1 METAVNIR
9 HLVAGICLPLT
20 IGVAA
25 HAEELPTGPYRV
37 GAAEVDITP
46 KESDLS
52 FPTDSIRDHLF
63 VRAIVIDNGK
73 ACGAIVGMDLG
84 GARDAAVK
92 PALAQAAQSIHC
104 PAANF
109 VVSATHTHS
118 SNVGGLGVGAPTADT
133 VTKAIVSAIEQAKTK
148 LAPASIGYGT
158 TTVDLN
164 VNRDLYEGLAWK
176 QAANLLGPSDKTLSV
191 VSFIGADHVPIAV
204 YMNYA
209 MHPINFYLSGVISAD
224 FPGEASH
231 YIEQFYGG
239 KTVAVFSQGASGDQ
253 NPHLLEVEKLINV
266 RTGKGAP
273 QETVGLPPPPPP
285 PPESNEVR
293 EMTERMK
300 QPVPDKDLAA
310 YKAQVATEGMLV
322 RAEGVI
328 IAEAA
333 IDAMRKHT
341 DSWSSAGPIWGGE
354 QLFACPGRDRA
365 DVTSPARENVFP
377 GYKDGP
383 DVNLNVGLL
392 RIGDINFARVNGE
405 VYSLIAQK
413 LKRQAPA
420 NKTIV
425 VTLANGGANS
435 GYIYSDDAYSHLT
448 FQVIGSRLKPG
459 CAEGGIIKSA
469 IALMHQSGE

>member
-1 METAVNIR
+1 MNIR
-9 HLVAGICLPLT
+9 HLIAGVCLPFAF
-20 IGVAA
+20 GAA
-25 HAEELPTGPYRV
+25 AQAQDLPIGPYRV
-37 GAAEVDITP
+37 GAAAVDITP
-46 KESDLS
+46 KESELI

-92 PALAQAAQSIHC
+92 PAIAQAAQSIHC

-118 SNVGGLGVGAPTADT
+118 SNVGGLGGASPPTAET
-133 VTKAIVSAIEQAKTK
+133 VSKAIVSAIEQAKAK

-158 TTVDLN
+158 VSVDLN
-164 VNRDLYEGLAWK
+164 VNRDLYEGQAWK
-176 QAANLLGPSDKTLSV
+176 QAANPAGPSDKTLAV
-191 VSFIGADHVPIAV
+191 VSFVGQDHVPIAV

-209 MHPINFYLSGVISAD
+209 MHPINFYLTGVISAD
-224 FPGEASH
+224 FPGEASRYVEH
-231 YIEQFYGG
+231 FYGD

-253 NPHLLEVEKLINV
+253 NPRLLEVQKVIDS
-266 RTGKGAP
+266 RTGVGVS

-285 PPESNEVR
+285 PPESNAVR
-293 EMTERMK
+293 DMTERTK
-300 QPVPDKDLAA
+300 HPVPEKDVAA
-310 YKAQVATEGMLV
+310 YKAQIAAESVLV

-328 IAEAA
+328 IGEAA

-341 DSWSSAGPIWGGE
+341 PSWSSAGPIWGGE
-354 QLFACPGRDRA
+354 KLLACPGRDRA
-365 DVTSPARENVFP
+365 DSANPARENIFP
-377 GYKDGP
+377 GYKDGA

-392 RIGDINFARVNGE
+392 RVGDINFARVNGE
-405 VYSLIAQK
+405 VYNLISQK
-413 LKRQAPA
+413 LKAQAPA

-435 GYIYSDDAYSHLT
+435 GYIYSDDAYTHLT

-459 CAEGGIIKSA
+459 CAETGIINA
-469 IALMHQSGE
+469 AVGLMHQSGE